1 MAPLTFAYYCS
12 GHGYGHA
19 TRVSAVATYLRQMD
33 ESPTVHIVSSA
44 PKHVFAQAVSSG
56 ALYRYAEIDPV
67 IVQPL
72 AYHVDRRKSVDVLKD
87 FLSKETQKL
96 EQEQTWLKENNVDCV
111 LSDAAFLACKAA
123 NAAGIPSVLITNFTF
138 DSVYSYL
145 SIEFPVGPSSTSLL
159 CPNTDLHNEAISLI
173 DEPIPPKELLP
184 LVNTLQDGY
193 RCAELL
199 IRLPGNIPI
208 PSFHVQPA
216 QPSYLWTDT
225 VRNAFHADVSLSL
238 SSDVISGNLHPSV
251 PFPVNLNRQ
260 KALPRRV
267 IQSPLIVRHPSEDA
281 YSPEGRKRILDA
293 VGVPVHLQARSTKIL
308 IVSFGGQVFRKP
320 SSRTPSRSH
329 SPTSSPARSASVS
342 RTASADSASSS
353 GSGSEYST
361 CGHYTDPAHR
371 DLASHKEGFVHV
383 VAPVASPSHLWVPGA
398 PPASKM
404 RTSPSQPSVAQVQTQ
419 SELVSEPLSI
429 ESGSGNSVTETTDE
443 SSPSTDTHT
452 GLEFTHQLSDSELE
466 PRFLPDSSWIAIVCG
481 ATNAAKGSAAATT
494 AEDDELPT
502 NFFIAPRDV
511 YMPDLTAVGDVLL
524 GKLGYGTT
532 AECLDAAT
540 PFVFVPRPLFVEEHG
555 LKRLLTQE
563 GVGVELSCERYE
575 AGDWATHVRI
585 AWEAGRAMKE
595 HKRKVGENGERRRQG
610 EKMARELVEWVREW
624 QYADAHAAE
633 RVEEREGKRVD
644 GPTPPGKI
652 CSSDPL
658 KSKRA
663 NVILDN

>member
-1 MAPLTFAYYCS
+1 MLV
-12 GHGYGHA
+12 HG
-19 TRVSAVATYLRQMD
+19 
-33 ESPTVHIVSSA
+33 
-44 PKHVFAQAVSSG
+44 
-56 ALYRYAEIDPV
+56 EI
-67 IVQPL
+67 
-72 AYHVDRRKSVDVLKD
+72 S
-87 FLSKETQKL
+87 
-96 EQEQTWLKENNVDCV
+96 
-111 LSDAAFLACKAA
+111 KAA
-123 NAAGIPSVLITNFTF
+123 NAAGIPSALITNFTF

-145 SIEFPVGPSSTSLL
+145 SIESPVGPSSTHL
-159 CPNTDLHNEAISLI
+159 CPDTDHHNKAISLI
-173 DEPIPPKELLP
+173 DKSIPPEELFP
-184 LVNTLQDGY
+184 LVNILQDGY

-208 PSFHVQPA
+208 PSFHVLPA

-225 VRNAFHADVSLSL
+225 VRNAFHADIQLSL
-238 SSDVISGNLHPSV
+238 SRDVTSGDLHPSV

-260 KALPRRV
+260 KPLPRKV

-281 YSPEGRKRILDA
+281 YSPEGRKRVLDA
-293 VGVPVHLQARSTKIL
+293 AGVPARLQARSTKIL

-329 SPTSSPARSASVS
+329 SPMSSPARSTNVS

-353 GSGSEYST
+353 GSEYST
-361 CGHYTDPAHR
+361 RDHYTGPAHH

-398 PPASKM
+398 PPANKM
-404 RTSPSQPSVAQVQTQ
+404 RTSPSQPFVATQT
-419 SELVSEPLSI
+419 ELVSEPLSI
-429 ESGSGNSVTETTDE
+429 ETGSSNSVVETMDE
-443 SSPSTDTHT
+443 SSPYAYAHTELASTHPK
-452 GLEFTHQLSDSELE
+452 LSDSERA
-466 PRFLPDSSWIAIVCG
+466 PCFLPDSSWIAIVCG

-494 AEDDELPT
+494 AEDDELPA

-532 AECLDAAT
+532 AECVDAAT

-555 LKRLLTQE
+555 LKRLLMQE

-575 AGDWATHVRI
+575 AGDWAAHVQI

-595 HKRKVGENGERRRQG
+595 HKRKVGENGERKRQG
-610 EKMARELVEWVREW
+610 EKMARELVEWVHEW
-624 QYADAHAAE
+624 QCADAHAAE
-633 RVEEREGKRVD
+633 GVKERGGKRVD
-644 GPTPPGKI
+644 GPTPPGKN

-658 KSKRA
+658 EFKRA
-663 NVILDN
+663 NVFFDN